1 MRISDWSSD
10 VCSSDLAANDVVR
23 RLIAA
28 IDDTATS
35 TCVLA
40 ERALLAALGADCHSP
55 VAALATLDTRLR
67 IEAALF
73 SNDGRETVTGAI
85 EGAPDDATIGARL
98 ARSDS
103 IAHSGCRE
111 LPDFTPSCHLPHRS
125 LDPGGGSLAG

>member
-1 MRISDWSSD
+1 M
-10 VCSSDLAANDVVR
+10 
-23 RLIAA
+23 AA

-73 SNDGRETVTGAI
+73 SNDCRETVTGAI
-85 EGAPDDATIGARL
+85 EGAPGVATICARL
-98 ARSDS
+98 ASEPLDRAPPATCALFTRCRS
-103 IAHSGCRE
+103 
-111 LPDFTPSCHLPHRS
+111 PSTSFLPH
-125 LDPGGGSLAG
+125 PAIP